1 MKNHSLTV
9 KRKVFPSFDLKM
21 SAKTAVAFAF
31 EGLAIFLFASVP
43 SFGFAL
49 SLALCCALVF
59 ARQNV
64 LAVSPCFVVAS
75 VVFSPDWRTLL
86 YAIAPV
92 ILLIALYAIFFKIRK
107 NVPLWSVALCA
118 LVGMIP
124 YVVCGCL
131 LCGDYLKFGLCALF
145 AVAGTFCFGICAY
158 AVFVR
163 SVLHKATVDE
173 LICGGITLAVT
184 GYALCGVGGLGFYA
198 YGAVLAFCLLFCS
211 VCFKPQTTL
220 FAGILF
226 GVGASLAKWDMTY
239 LAAAVALATASV
251 AFSPFTKWSSALA
264 IVAIE
269 GIEWLLNAYSGAGW
283 QSLVTCAVGVV
294 CALCVPSSF
303 TTKIKGLAKG
313 DNRRAYTGVVNR
325 RGRELASRLSSA
337 SDVFYDMSKNLEK
350 FAENSSECSPDKLAK
365 DVAKNFCGRCR
376 DREICFSALGADTA
390 DVILPMADAAINRG
404 KVTILDMPP
413 FVTSRCSNM
422 HSLASAINL
431 SADAYKK
438 RVSAAKSLASCK
450 NLMSE
455 QFAGIALVLDS
466 LACSCAEQVNF
477 ASDDVEL
484 LKAELLKHNVVA
496 SEIVVCGEGSF
507 VSATLV
513 VRDCDAQKAVLA
525 RVVSKSLGA
534 RMEISKIQDKGTQK
548 AVFLDCAPIYEVAY
562 GIAQKKFGEESECG
576 DTLSVLC
583 PSRTR
588 RLFALCDGMG
598 HGDKASETSKN
609 AVKMIESFYRAGI
622 ESSIV
627 LSLVNKLLKLGS
639 EDMFSTLDISV
650 LDMQTGGLDVV
661 KLGSASSFIIR
672 KDNIE
677 MLTCTAAPIGIVDD
691 VDSIT
696 SRYQLFDGDMVLM
709 MSDGVF
715 DALDSKGVCEV
726 IDEADTQNPQTLA
739 DVVLEK
745 ALQNGANDDCTVL
758 ALRLFMT

>member
-226 GVGASLAKWDMTY
+226 GVGASFAKWDMTY

-325 RGRELASRLSSA
+325 PDCPPLPTCFTICRKT
-337 SDVFYDMSKNLEK
+337 SKNLPKTLRSVPRTNLQRTSQRIFADDAGTEK
-350 FAENSSECSPDKLAK
+350 FAFPHW
-365 DVAKNFCGRCR
+365 V
-376 DREICFSALGADTA
+376 
-390 DVILPMADAAINRG
+390 
-404 KVTILDMPP
+404 
-413 FVTSRCSNM
+413 
-422 HSLASAINL
+422 
-431 SADAYKK
+431 
-438 RVSAAKSLASCK
+438 
-450 NLMSE
+450 
-455 QFAGIALVLDS
+455 
-466 LACSCAEQVNF
+466 
-477 ASDDVEL
+477 
-484 LKAELLKHNVVA
+484 
-496 SEIVVCGEGSF
+496 
-507 VSATLV
+507 
-513 VRDCDAQKAVLA
+513 
-525 RVVSKSLGA
+525 
-534 RMEISKIQDKGTQK
+534 
-548 AVFLDCAPIYEVAY
+548 
-562 GIAQKKFGEESECG
+562 
-576 DTLSVLC
+576 
-583 PSRTR
+583 RTR
-588 RLFALCDGMG
+588 R
-598 HGDKASETSKN
+598 T
-609 AVKMIESFYRAGI
+609 
-622 ESSIV
+622 
-627 LSLVNKLLKLGS
+627 
-639 EDMFSTLDISV
+639 
-650 LDMQTGGLDVV
+650 
-661 KLGSASSFIIR
+661 
-672 KDNIE
+672 
-677 MLTCTAAPIGIVDD
+677 
-691 VDSIT
+691 
-696 SRYQLFDGDMVLM
+696 
-709 MSDGVF
+709 
-715 DALDSKGVCEV
+715 
-726 IDEADTQNPQTLA
+726 
-739 DVVLEK
+739 
-745 ALQNGANDDCTVL
+745 
-758 ALRLFMT
+758 